1 MTLVIYLVGW
11 LILIGGVSWALIAM
25 HVSQHTVT
33 IVAVILLGIA
43 VITAAT
49 RTRNRVA
56 HGASCSS
63 PAVKRSAQRPEI
75 ADRRSR

>member
-1 MTLVIYLVGW
+1 MTLLIYLVGW

-33 IVAVILLGIA
+33 IVAVILLGIG

-49 RTRNRVA
+49 HARHRD
-56 HGASCSS
+56 
-63 PAVKRSAQRPEI
+63 RS
-75 ADRRSR
+75 